1 MYKMEKNMYLW
12 ILATFAAYFIKGLC
26 GFANTLV
33 FTSILSFGT
42 SNANISPIELLIG
55 YPTNFILTWK
65 NRKELDPKVYLPLA
79 GLVLAGSIPG
89 ALFLKNV
96 DVGSAKILF
105 GIIVILLGIEMLFR
119 KKRPSGNSKGDSA
132 NLENTSRIMLG
143 MVGLLAG
150 VLCGLFGVGALL
162 AAYID
167 RVTEGGSSF
176 KANISAVFIADNT
189 FRIILYSALHL
200 LTFNTLRS
208 ALALIPI
215 ALLGLYAGMKR
226 SQIVNET
233 AVRKLMIV
241 LLILSGILLIEQN
254 V

>member
-1 MYKMEKNMYLW
+1 MSLW

-96 DVGSAKILF
+96 DVGSVKILF
-105 GIIVILLGIEMLFR
+105 GIIVILLGTEMLFR
-119 KKRPSGNSKGDSA
+119 KKESPEIVVAEQTEDIKKKKNK
-132 NLENTSRIMLG
+132 SRIMLG
-143 MVGLLAG
+143 FVGLLAG

-162 AAYID
+162 AAYVD
-167 RVTEGGSSF
+167 RVTEDGSSF

-200 LTFNTLRS
+200 LTFDTLKS
-208 ALALIPI
+208 ALMLIPI
-215 ALLGLYAGMKR
+215 ALLGLFAGMK
-226 SQIVNET
+226 SCQIVNEKI
-233 AVRKLMIV
+233 VRKIMIV
-241 LLILSGILLIEQN
+241 LLILSGVLLIVQN
-254 V
+254 I